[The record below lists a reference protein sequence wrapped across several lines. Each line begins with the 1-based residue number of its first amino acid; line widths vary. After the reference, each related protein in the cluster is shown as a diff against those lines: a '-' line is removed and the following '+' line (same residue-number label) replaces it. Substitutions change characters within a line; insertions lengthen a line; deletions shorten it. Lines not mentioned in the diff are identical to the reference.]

1 MRRANKG
8 PVEIPSMEQIEKERS
23 RLQYRSRYS
32 RTLRSTVAVL
42 LVVAAIAVLVATLW
56 MPVLRIYGTSM
67 VPTLEDGQIVI
78 SVKTE
83 SFAPGDIAAFYL
95 GNKVLVKRYIAG
107 PGEWI
112 NLDESGNVFINGEP
126 LDEPYLTEKSY
137 GQTNIELPYQ
147 VPDERYF
154 LMGDNREASI
164 DSRNTTVGC
173 VEKEQI
179 VGKIVFRIW
188 PLSEFGPIN

>member
-1 MRRANKG
+1 MRRANKRS
-8 PVEIPSMEQIEKERS
+8 VEIPSMEQIEKERS

-32 RTLRSTVAVL
+32 RTLKSTIAVL

-67 VPTLEDGQIVI
+67 VPTLGDGQIVI

-83 SFAPGDIAAFYL
+83 SFEPGDIAAFYL

-154 LMGDNREASI
+154 LMGDNREVSI

-188 PLSEFGPIN
+188 PLSKFGPIN

>member
-1 MRRANKG
+1 MRRANKRS
-8 PVEIPSMEQIEKERS
+8 VEIPSMEQIEKERS

-32 RTLRSTVAVL
+32 RTLKSTIAVL

-83 SFAPGDIAAFYL
+83 SFEPGDIAAFYL

-154 LMGDNREASI
+154 LMGDNREVSI

-188 PLSEFGPIN
+188 PLSKFGPIN

>member
-32 RTLRSTVAVL
+32 RTLRSTIAVL
-42 LVVAAIAVLVATLW
+42 LVVAAMAVLVATLW

-83 SFAPGDIAAFYL
+83 SFEPGDIAAFYL

-147 VPDERYF
+147 YRTNGIFSWVITVKHPSTPAIQRWAAWKKSRSSERSYS
-154 LMGDNREASI
+154 AS
-164 DSRNTTVGC
+164 
-173 VEKEQI
+173 
-179 VGKIVFRIW
+179 
-188 PLSEFGPIN
+188 GP

>member
-1 MRRANKG
+1 MRRANKR

-32 RTLRSTVAVL
+32 RTLKSTIAVL
-42 LVVAAIAVLVATLW
+42 LVVAALAVLVATLW
-56 MPVLRIYGTSM
+56 MPVLRIHGTSM
-67 VPTLEDGQIVI
+67 VPTLENGQIVI

-83 SFAPGDIAAFYL
+83 SFEPGDIAAFYL

-112 NLDESGNVFINGEP
+112 NLDESGNVYINGKL

-137 GQTNIELPYQ
+137 GQTDIELPYQ

-154 LMGDNREASI
+154 LMGDNREVSI

-173 VEKEQI
+173 VDKEQI

>member
-32 RTLRSTVAVL
+32 RTLRSTIAVL

-83 SFAPGDIAAFYL
+83 SFEPGDIAAFYL

>member
-1 MRRANKG
+1 MRRANQA

-23 RLQYRSRYS
+23 RLQYRSRY
-32 RTLRSTVAVL
+32 RWALRSTIAVL
-42 LVVAAIAVLVATLW
+42 LVVAALAVLVATLW
-56 MPVLRIYGTSM
+56 MPVLRIHGTSM
-67 VPTLEDGQIVI
+67 VPTLENGQIVI

-83 SFAPGDIAAFYL
+83 SFEPGDIAAFYL

-107 PGEWI
+107 PGDWV
-112 NLDESGNVFINGEP
+112 NMDESGNVYINGKL

-137 GQTNIELPYQ
+137 GQTDIELPYQ

-154 LMGDNREASI
+154 LMGDNREVSI

>member
-1 MRRANKG
+1 MLFR
-8 PVEIPSMEQIEKERS
+8 SS

-32 RTLRSTVAVL
+32 RTLRSTIAVL
-42 LVVAAIAVLVATLW
+42 LVVAALAVLVATLW

-83 SFAPGDIAAFYL
+83 SFEPGDIAAFYL

-154 LMGDNREASI
+154 LMGDNRDVSL

>member
-1 MRRANKG
+1 MRRANKR

-32 RTLRSTVAVL
+32 RTLKSTIAVL
-42 LVVAAIAVLVATLW
+42 LVVAALAVLVATLW
-56 MPVLRIYGTSM
+56 MPVLRIHGTSM
-67 VPTLEDGQIVI
+67 VPTLENGQIVI

-83 SFAPGDIAAFYL
+83 SFEPGDIAAFYL

-107 PGEWI
+107 SGEWV
-112 NLDESGNVFINGEP
+112 NLDESGNVYINGKL

-154 LMGDNREASI
+154 LMGDNREVSI

-188 PLSEFGPIN
+188 PLSKFGLIN

>member
-1 MRRANKG
+1 MRRANKRS
-8 PVEIPSMEQIEKERS
+8 VEIPSMEQIEKERS

-32 RTLRSTVAVL
+32 RTLKSTIAVL

-67 VPTLEDGQIVI
+67 VPTLEDSQIVI

-83 SFAPGDIAAFYL
+83 SFEPGDIAAFYL